1 MPELSTL
8 ALLFF
13 SGILAGISNAIAG
26 GGTFFTFPV
35 FLAAGVPPVIANASN
50 AVAVW
55 PGHALA
61 VIGYREELRAFSGGI
76 RTSIFIAILGG
87 AVGALLLTYI
97 GNKSFMKLIPFLIL
111 FATILFAFGGVLSRR
126 VNSKSSGRSFASP
139 SLVTQLCEFSFAVY
153 GGFFGAGMGIMLMA
167 GLHMLGVHDIQVNN
181 ALKNF
186 LAAVVTSIAV
196 CIFAFSGLVAWP
208 YTLLA
213 FSGAVIGGLAGAYIA
228 RWLSAIWLR
237 RIVISLGL
245 FLSIYYF
252 IKYYG

>member
-61 VIGYREELRAFSGGI
+61 VIGYREELRTFSEGI
-76 RTSIFIAILGG
+76 RTSVFVAFLGG
-87 AVGALLLTYI
+87 AVGALLLIYI
-97 GNKSFMKLIPFLIL
+97 GNKAFIKLIPFLIL
-111 FATILFAFGGVLSRR
+111 FATILFAFGGVLSRW
-126 VNSKSSGRSFASP
+126 VNSKSPGKSFTNP
-139 SLVTQLCEFSFAVY
+139 SLTTRLCEFSFAVY

-181 ALKNF
+181 ALKN
-186 LAAVVTSIAV
+186 LLGAVVTSIAV
-196 CIFAFSGLVAWP
+196 CIFSFSGLVAWP

-213 FSGAVIGGLAGAYIA
+213 FSGAVIGGFAGAYIA

-237 RIVISLGL
+237 RIVVSLGL